1 MNTATTILPAAT
13 AAPKAAARSRFADL
27 VELIRPRMNCLVLG
41 TTMVGC
47 CLAAGQRADWLRL
60 PPTLLGTALC
70 AAAASILNQLLERRY
85 DALMPRTAHRPLP
98 TGRVSPRLALVLGL
112 IAGLC
117 GGACLWLLVNTLT
130 AILGITTLASYV
142 LIYTPL
148 KRRTTLNTMIGAIP
162 GAIPPVMGWTAIN
175 GSLAP
180 GAAALFAILL
190 VWQIPHFMAIAILYR
205 EDYRKGGFKMLPVVD
220 PTLAMTSRQIL
231 IYTVALLPV
240 GLAPALLGISGKTYL
255 FCALAL
261 GLTFVAFAANY
272 AAARTRRAA
281 RWLFLASIAYLPIL
295 LTILMLNRSTAP

>member
-1 MNTATTILPAAT
+1 MNTAATILPAT
-13 AAPKAAARSRFADL
+13 AAQKAAARSRFADL

-47 CLAAGQRADWLRL
+47 CLAAGQGADWLRL

-98 TGRVSPRLALVLGL
+98 TGRVSPRLALILGL

-130 AILGITTLASYV
+130 AILGIVTLASYV

-148 KRRTTLNTMIGAIP
+148 KRRTTLNTLIGAIP
-162 GAIPPVMGWTAIN
+162 GAIPPVMGWTAIS

-220 PTLAMTSRQIL
+220 PSLAMTSRQIL
-231 IYTVALLPV
+231 IYALALLPV
-240 GLAPALLGISGKTYL
+240 SMAPVLLGIAGKTYL
-255 FCALAL
+255 ICALAL
-261 GLTFVAFAANY
+261 GLIFLAFAANCG
-272 AAARTRRAA
+272 ATRTRRAA
-281 RWLFLASIAYLPIL
+281 RWLFFASILYLPIL
-295 LTILMLNRSTAP
+295 LTILMLNRSAGS